1 VRAPHFFPGPNSC
14 ANLPQERIRGGGGG
28 DKTTALEMPRKLESW
43 VEISE
48 SVSRLCTFD
57 AGNGAGGGI
66 SVILL
71 LFLLSPLAFLR
82 FYLGPSCSI
91 FIPVKN
97 ITMPSTK
104 LG

>member
-1 VRAPHFFPGPNSC
+1 
-14 ANLPQERIRGGGGG
+14 
-28 DKTTALEMPRKLESW
+28 MPRKLESW

-57 AGNGAGGGI
+57 AGNGGGGGSGGI

-82 FYLGPSCSI
+82 FYLGPGCSI
-91 FIPVKN
+91 FIPNYAQHKTRMIARN
-97 ITMPSTK
+97 IVFS
-104 LG
+104 

>member
-1 VRAPHFFPGPNSC
+1 
-14 ANLPQERIRGGGGG
+14 
-28 DKTTALEMPRKLESW
+28 MPRKLESW

-82 FYLGPSCSI
+82 FYLGPICYI
-91 FIPVKN
+91 FIPNYAQHKTRMIARN
-97 ITMPSTK
+97 IVFS
-104 LG
+104 

>member
-1 VRAPHFFPGPNSC
+1 
-14 ANLPQERIRGGGGG
+14 
-28 DKTTALEMPRKLESW
+28 MPRKLESW

-57 AGNGAGGGI
+57 AGNGGGGGGI

-82 FYLGPSCSI
+82 FYLGPSCYI
-91 FIPVKN
+91 FIPNYAKHKTRMMARN
-97 ITMPSTK
+97 IVFS
-104 LG
+104 